1 MKADASRGNSI
12 AAAGSCVSGKG
23 SVTLLNAVFAQ
34 YYLQS
39 ANTISLLRMTNGLY
53 ELAKEADRVITF

>member
-53 ELAKEADRVITF
+53 ELAKEADKAITF